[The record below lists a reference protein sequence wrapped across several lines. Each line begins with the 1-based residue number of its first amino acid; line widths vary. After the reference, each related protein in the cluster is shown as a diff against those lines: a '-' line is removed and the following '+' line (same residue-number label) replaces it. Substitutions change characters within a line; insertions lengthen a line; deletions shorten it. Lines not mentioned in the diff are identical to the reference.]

1 MSAAKN
7 LRLYAVIVAYFP
19 EEHAL
24 SSLVRSLVSQ
34 GCKGVVVFQNSLLS
48 SAFMDE
54 HSDACTFLGEGE
66 NLGLGTAINLSFDH
80 LKSKGGADAVF
91 TFDQDSSLH
100 EDFVQHM
107 RAMYQGLTDKAIP
120 FSAVVPRIVDRR
132 SLDFEYI
139 LPEIQQKELPESLKF
154 LRIGLQSGM
163 LINYETWW
171 EHKFDGGLFIEY
183 VDTEWCYRL
192 GYEGRYL
199 CLAEEA
205 IMYHEVSDELPKK
218 FLGFYFL
225 KYSPVRR
232 YYFFRNSIF
241 LLRQSYVPAYF
252 KLRILTAFANRIV
265 SMILFS
271 DDRRRSFSLT
281 VKGILHG
288 LGSVKGPLL

>member
-1 MSAAKN
+1 MRGERMSAAKN

-80 LKSKGGADAVF
+80 LKSKGADAVF

-120 FSAVVPRIVDRR
+120 FSAVVPRIVDT
-132 SLDFEYI
+132 
-139 LPEIQQKELPESLKF
+139 P
-154 LRIGLQSGM
+154 G
-163 LINYETWW
+163 
-171 EHKFDGGLFIEY
+171 
-183 VDTEWCYRL
+183 VRL
-192 GYEGRYL
+192 VV
-199 CLAEEA
+199 A
-205 IMYHEVSDELPKK
+205 
-218 FLGFYFL
+218 
-225 KYSPVRR
+225 
-232 YYFFRNSIF
+232 
-241 LLRQSYVPAYF
+241 
-252 KLRILTAFANRIV
+252 
-265 SMILFS
+265 
-271 DDRRRSFSLT
+271 
-281 VKGILHG
+281 
-288 LGSVKGPLL
+288 

>member
-80 LKSKGGADAVF
+80 LKSKGADAVF

-132 SLDFEYI
+132 SLDFNIYF
-139 LPEIQQKELPESLKF
+139 PRSSKKNF
-154 LRIGLQSGM
+154 LR
-163 LINYETWW
+163 
-171 EHKFDGGLFIEY
+171 
-183 VDTEWCYRL
+183 
-192 GYEGRYL
+192 
-199 CLAEEA
+199 A
-205 IMYHEVSDELPKK
+205 
-218 FLGFYFL
+218 
-225 KYSPVRR
+225 
-232 YYFFRNSIF
+232 
-241 LLRQSYVPAYF
+241 
-252 KLRILTAFANRIV
+252 
-265 SMILFS
+265 
-271 DDRRRSFSLT
+271 
-281 VKGILHG
+281 
-288 LGSVKGPLL
+288 